1 MWDTLERTSADAPSQ
16 AAHSAR
22 ELIDQLLKGVR
33 LKRSRR
39 RSDPN
44 WDLIEAVHSKL
55 ISEAHGRRPENKAT
69 VRSCIQARRFLNWIS
84 GSIVDCGQG
93 LRKRNRPRG
102 GAVLLIGQGW
112 QTLFASACPRHADLC
127 SSRIP
132 ANRRSRA
139 RTLSYEVSDLWY
151 FRGGTD

>member
-44 WDLIEAVHSKL
+44 WDLIEAV
-55 ISEAHGRRPENKAT
+55 
-69 VRSCIQARRFLNWIS
+69 
-84 GSIVDCGQG
+84 IV
-93 LRKRNRPRG
+93 N
-102 GAVLLIGQGW
+102 
-112 QTLFASACPRHADLC
+112 
-127 SSRIP
+127 
-132 ANRRSRA
+132 
-139 RTLSYEVSDLWY
+139 
-151 FRGGTD
+151 